1 MLHEILLSLSG
12 HPSPLLRNNY
22 TDPKA
27 QSIISPP
34 ERELLKTAGHLSDLH
49 CKLISYT
56 AQISASH
63 PSIICRAVSTAINSL
78 YLNAFQR
85 KVLEV
90 EDNVLRKD
98 ASLVGAYNIVPL
110 TAIMGEF
117 SDWTRRMEWLWDL
130 AQFIDKASEGSPCRG
145 AQLINRLRAELQ
157 TGYADIGE
165 TALSLVRVA
174 ETAWLKQV
182 SAWVLYGKIPAFSDA
197 DFFIQKDEDDEQ
209 GYSIKNTLLPSFVM
223 SSTASSMLF
232 IGTSLNRVKTK
243 SSIESSNSGLDHLS
257 SQLQTLAD
265 VSSPINSVAFSRA
278 ITSIRL
284 TLSRTT
290 LQKLLPLTKVL
301 EMLNLF
307 RDFFLIGRGEF
318 AMALTQQADEVIRS
332 RWRRADNLAY
342 EKRYG
347 LNNVM
352 VKEGE
357 VAAVL
362 NKTWALLSSMQG
374 QHADEDEGLE
384 IARDLLRLNL
394 SKAKAPTPKK
404 PKAGANSEQ
413 PGTIAT
419 TPFRNLLFSVPVV
432 LTSQFPPPLD
442 LFLSTS
448 DVQTYTSINSYL
460 LSIRRSHLHLTD
472 LWKITSLRRHHP
484 PPPRPPYSTTKGG
497 IARTRILRERWS
509 DRSSTMRGTW
519 STSSAAIFFLAET
532 ETYLQIEVVESLW
545 DDFLGWL
552 TGKNEHNGHYNAPS
566 SNDRPNDVNDTLNE
580 DDANSAQDKPKETQ
594 TQNLSPPHHDPQT
607 LATAHRLYLR
617 TLSRRLLLTRPSFTD
632 ALYDLLVH
640 IDHLVALVH
649 RLHGIWTSMDLE
661 ADEGVVD
668 AFSDLATEE
677 KDVRKN
683 IRDIERLVKSGI
695 ENVIAMLRSLSMDSA
710 FMAELEDG
718 GRGDEDED
726 DGVGMADEMLGEGGG
741 YIPRRT
747 GGIDRLLMK
756 LDFGGWFDAGK
767 AGDGDG
773 EDDGF

>member
-12 HPSPLLRNNY
+12 HPSPLLRNDY

-56 AQISASH
+56 AQISTSH
-63 PSIICRAVSTAINSL
+63 SSVICRAVSTSINSL
-78 YLNAFQR
+78 YLDAFQR

-90 EDNVLRKD
+90 EDSVLRKD

-110 TAIMGEF
+110 TAVMGEF

-130 AQFIDKASEGSPCRG
+130 VQFIDKQNEGSPCRG
-145 AQLINRLRAELQ
+145 AHLINRLRAELQ
-157 TGYADIGE
+157 TGYTDIGE
-165 TALSLVRVA
+165 AALSLVRVA

-182 SAWVLYGKIPAFSDA
+182 SAWVLYG
-197 DFFIQKDEDDEQ
+197 
-209 GYSIKNTLLPSFVM
+209 
-223 SSTASSMLF
+223 
-232 IGTSLNRVKTK
+232 
-243 SSIESSNSGLDHLS
+243 
-257 SQLQTLAD
+257 
-265 VSSPINSVAFSRA
+265 
-278 ITSIRL
+278 
-284 TLSRTT
+284 
-290 LQKLLPLTKVL
+290 
-301 EMLNLF
+301 
-307 RDFFLIGRGEF
+307 EF
-318 AMALTQQADEVIRS
+318 AMALTQQADEVIRN

-362 NKTWALLSSMQG
+362 TKTWALLSSMQG

-394 SKAKAPTPKK
+394 SKTKTPTPKK
-404 PKAGANSEQ
+404 PKAGANNEQ
-413 PGTIAT
+413 PGAIVN

-442 LFLSTS
+442 LFLTIS

-497 IARTRILRERWS
+497 VARTRVLRERWS
-509 DRSSTMRGTW
+509 ARSSTMRGTW

-552 TGKNEHNGHYNAPS
+552 TGKSEHNGHYNAPS
-566 SNDRPNDVNDTLNE
+566 HNNQSSDVN
-580 DDANSAQDKPKETQ
+580 NSVTENDSNSVQDSPKETQ
-594 TQNLSPPHHDPQT
+594 NSSPAHHDPQT
-607 LATAHRLYLR
+607 LAIAHRLYLR
-617 TLSRRLLLTRPSFTD
+617 TLSRRLLLTQPSFTN

-668 AFSDLATEE
+668 AFSDLVTEE
-677 KDVRKN
+677 KDVRSN
-683 IRDIERLVKSGI
+683 IRDIERQVKSGI
-695 ENVIAMLRSLSMDSA
+695 ENVISVLRGLSMDSA

-718 GRGDEDED
+718 DRGDSD
-726 DGVGMADEMLGEGGG
+726 DDDDAGVADEMLGEGGG

-767 AGDGDG
+767 VGAGDG
-773 EDDGF
+773 EDDDGF